1 MRILVVDDNQPQF
14 IMIKNLL
21 LAFRQDVQFEYA
33 PNYRDA
39 LKAVDGERFDVFL
52 IDYDLGGESGIELMK
67 QLRRDG
73 HDAPMILLT
82 AHGSRDVDLQAME
95 SGAVDYLDKGELRAA
110 ILERSIRYA
119 VRYHESLRRIKESEN
134 RLRRVLGNIPTG
146 VFIAQG
152 AAFAFVNDALCQMT
166 GYTAE
171 ELFDYPVENLLGES
185 VAAMLAQ
192 NTPAGDAPRHSE
204 MQFRAASGD
213 VRWLQITLSRMQY
226 EGEQSVLG
234 AVTDITERK
243 IAEQHEQEQ
252 RTLAE
257 ALLDT
262 SRAIN
267 STLEIDE
274 VLYRILDNLRYVIPH
289 DVATITMIEDGYTR
303 VVGYTGDLYEREIR
317 KTHLAID
324 DTPELRLLI
333 ENRAP
338 LLIRDLQDAPN
349 VAMFKGLP
357 NLRSY
362 LSTPLIA
369 ADNVIG
375 FINLLTSAP
384 EFFDEAHADRLQIFA
399 NQVVGALQNAREYE
413 KASEKAAN
421 DERQRLAHDLHDA
434 VSQTLFSASVIAE
447 SLPRLRHNEAAFE
460 EGLRRISRMSRGA
473 LAEMRTLLLELRPQA
488 LVNTELDILLQHL
501 VNAARSRIETEID
514 LVIHADTDKII
525 LPSDV
530 RVGFYRITQE
540 ALNNI
545 IKHAQATKA
554 LIHVTDDAQ
563 QTVITITDDGRGFD
577 PDVIPSDSLGLRI
590 MQERAAKIELDLTI
604 DSQPQAGSRISATY
618 PKGRHDEREN

>member
-1 MRILVVDDNQPQF
+1 MRILVVDDNEPQF
-14 IMIKNLL
+14 VMITRLL
-21 LAFRQDVQFEYA
+21 LAFRQDVEFEYA
-33 PNYRDA
+33 SNYQDA

-134 RLRRVLGNIPTG
+134 RLRRVLGALPTG
-146 VFIAQG
+146 VFIAQNES
-152 AAFAFVNDALCQMT
+152 FAFVNDALCQMT
-166 GYTAE
+166 GYTPD
-171 ELFDYPVENLLGES
+171 ELFDYPVENLLGQS
-185 VAAMLAQ
+185 VAATLDQCA
-192 NTPAGDAPRHSE
+192 AGDAPRDDE
-204 MQFRAASGD
+204 IQFRTASGD

-243 IAEQHEQEQ
+243 IAERHEHEQ

-267 STLEIDE
+267 STLAIDE
-274 VLYRILDNLRYVIPH
+274 VLYRILDNLRHVIPH

-317 KTHLAID
+317 KTHIAIE
-324 DTPELRLLI
+324 DTPELGLMI
-333 ENRAP
+333 ERRTP
-338 LLIRDLQDAPN
+338 LLIRDLQNAVN
-349 VAMFKGLP
+349 VKMFKGMP
-357 NLRSY
+357 QLRSY
-362 LSTPLIA
+362 LSAPLIA
-369 ADNVIG
+369 ADSVIG

-384 EFFDEAHADRLQIFA
+384 EFFDEGHADRLQIFA
-399 NQVVGALQNAREYE
+399 NQVVGALQNAQEYE
-413 KASEKAAN
+413 KAGEKAAN
-421 DERQRLAHDLHDA
+421 DERQRLARDLHDA

-447 SLPRLRHNEAAFE
+447 SLPRLRHNETAFE

-488 LVNTELDILLQHL
+488 LVNTDFDILLQHL
-501 VNAARSRIETEID
+501 VNAAKSRVETEID
-514 LVIHADTDKII
+514 LVIEAEKIV
-525 LPSDV
+525 LPPDV
-530 RVGFYRITQE
+530 KVGFYRITQE

-545 IKHAQATKA
+545 IKHAHATKA
-554 LIHVTDDAQ
+554 LIHVTDDEHRTA
-563 QTVITITDDGRGFD
+563 ITITDDGRGFD
-577 PDVIPSDSLGLRI
+577 LNAIPSHNMGLRI
-590 MQERAAKIELDLTI
+590 MQERAAKIEVDLTI
-604 DSQPQAGSRISATY
+604 DSQPQAGSRINATY